1 MIDFKKRIFRR
12 RPDEYQP
19 PILNIRQQHIL
30 LSLIEAMNLIDKDD
44 RPFLIKAPLL
54 SGLLHDLA
62 DIRNA
67 GRHRVELFKKAVGH
81 RGDHLRERRL
91 ARTRRSIKDH

>member
-1 MIDFKKRIFRR
+1 
-12 RPDEYQP
+12 
-19 PILNIRQQHIL
+19 
-30 LSLIEAMNLIDKDD
+30 MNLIDKDD

-67 GRHRVELFKKAVGH
+67 GGHRVELFKKAVGH